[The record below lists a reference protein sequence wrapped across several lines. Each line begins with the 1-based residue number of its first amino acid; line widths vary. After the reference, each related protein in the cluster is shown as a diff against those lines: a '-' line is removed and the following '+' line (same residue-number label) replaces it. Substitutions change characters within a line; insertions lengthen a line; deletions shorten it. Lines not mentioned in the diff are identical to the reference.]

1 MDAKLLEIL
10 VCPITKT
17 KLIYEKQQQELI
29 SSAAGLAFPIRD
41 DIPIMLENE
50 ARELTPEEK
59 EKYMKKKRE
68 NS

>member
-41 DIPIMLENE
+41 GIPIMLEDE
-50 ARELTPEEK
+50 ARELSSEEK

-68 NS
+68 NV